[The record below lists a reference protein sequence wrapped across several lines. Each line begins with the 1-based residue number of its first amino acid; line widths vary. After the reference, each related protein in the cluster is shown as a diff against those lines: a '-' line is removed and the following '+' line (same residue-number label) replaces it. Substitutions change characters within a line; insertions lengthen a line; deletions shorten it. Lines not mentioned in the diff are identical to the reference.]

1 MTSDILVLGSGLSGL
16 TFGALMA
23 RCAGRKVRVLEA
35 HEHAGGFGHTF
46 GFGKDENA
54 FRFNAQ
60 LHYVWNCGPGR
71 TVDNVLQKLGLGSKV
86 TFERLDPDG
95 FDHMRMP
102 GFALDIPSSQE
113 VLLERLG
120 ALFPAGVAACRA
132 FLDEVWRTDAALA
145 RVGGSGTLVEL
156 ARGLPGLGVLMRH
169 RNATLQNVFDRFSVP
184 PQAQALLAM
193 QWPDFLLPPN
203 QLSFFSWV
211 LLFTGYCR
219 GACYPTHHFEHVV
232 QSLVDTITAS
242 GGEVLL
248 GRRVIRILLENGR
261 ACGAL
266 VEHVDARGVATGQ
279 TEEFRAAEV
288 VSNMDP
294 RQTAE
299 MVGLERFSAAVR
311 KRLGYSYSASNFM
324 AYCVVEGLDLRQHGF
339 GRWNLFH
346 AESPDLNG
354 AFDDMMVRGDYS
366 RISFAAC
373 TPSLLSPEGG
383 DVPPGK
389 QILELLTVANY
400 DRFLRL
406 ELGDPRAYRAKK
418 QEIFDR
424 MLDVLERD
432 HVPKLRDHL
441 AFKMTGSP
449 TTNERFV
456 LAPRGNSYGADMTPR
471 QFGTGRPNHV
481 TSIPGLHFCNASA
494 GYPGFSGTFWTG
506 ARLYERL
513 TGDPVHRGPHVR
525 AV

>member
-1 MTSDILVLGSGLSGL
+1 MQSDILILGSGLSGL

-35 HEHAGGFGHTF
+35 HEHAGGYGHTF
-46 GFGKDENA
+46 AFGKDGDSV
-54 FRFNAQ
+54 RFNAQ

-71 TVDNVLQKLGLGSKV
+71 TVDNVLQKLGLGGRI
-86 TFERLDPDG
+86 TFEQLDHNG
-95 FDHMRMP
+95 FDHMRAP
-102 GFALDIPSSQE
+102 GYALDIPYSRE
-113 VLLERLG
+113 LLLERL
-120 ALFPAGVAACRA
+120 ARLFPDGVAACKA
-132 FLDEVWRTDAALA
+132 FLDEAWATDAALA
-145 RVGGSGTLVEL
+145 RVTGSGVKDL
-156 ARGLPGLGVLMRH
+156 ARGLPGLRLLLRY
-169 RNATLQNVFDRFSVP
+169 RNATLQDVFDRFAVP
-184 PQAQALLAM
+184 RAAQTLLAL

-211 LLFTGYCR
+211 LLFTGYCK
-219 GACYPTHHFEHVV
+219 GAYYPTHHFEHVINT
-232 QSLVDTITAS
+232 LVETITAA

-248 GRRVIRILLENGR
+248 GRRVINILMENGR

-266 VEHVDARGVATGQ
+266 VERVDARGVATGE

-294 RQTAE
+294 RKTAE
-299 MVGLERFSAAVR
+299 MVGLERFAPSVR
-311 KRLGYSYSASNFM
+311 RRLGYSYSASNFM
-324 AYCVVEGLDLRQHGF
+324 AYCVVEGLDLREHGF
-339 GRWNLFH
+339 GRWNTFH
-346 AESPDLNG
+346 AESLDLNA
-354 AFDDMMVRGDYS
+354 AFESMMVRGDYS
-366 RISFAAC
+366 HISFAAC
-373 TPSLLSPEGG
+373 TPSLMTDSGG
-383 DVPPGK
+383 DVAPGK

-432 HVPKLRDHL
+432 HVPNLRKHL
-441 AFKMTGSP
+441 VFKMTGSP

-456 LAPRGNSYGADMTPR
+456 LAPQGNSYGADMTPK
-471 QFGTGRPNHV
+471 QFGLGRPNHF

-506 ARLYERL
+506 SRLYEVL
-513 TGDPVHRGPHVR
+513 TGDSVHHGPHVR
-525 AV
+525 TA